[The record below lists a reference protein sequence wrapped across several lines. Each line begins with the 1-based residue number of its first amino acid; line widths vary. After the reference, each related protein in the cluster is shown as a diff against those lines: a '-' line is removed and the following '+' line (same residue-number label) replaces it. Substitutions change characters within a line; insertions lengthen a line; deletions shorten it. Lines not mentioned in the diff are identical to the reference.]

1 MRPEGAAREPFLADN
16 PDVFGK
22 PTRSAQRELRL
33 ELPPTADSV
42 GEARRAVGDFAS
54 GIGTSDADVRLAVS
68 EAVSNSVTHAY
79 RGRAPGTV
87 TIVCRREPELL
98 TVTVADDGGG
108 MRPNVES
115 PGLGLGIPLITKL
128 ASEVRF
134 DSSERGTTVSMSFRR
149 R

>member
-1 MRPEGAAREPFLADN
+1 VVGD
-16 PDVFGK
+16 
-22 PTRSAQRELRL
+22 PTRSAERELRL
-33 ELPPTADSV
+33 ELPPSADSV

-54 GIGTSDADVRLAVS
+54 RLGVPDADVRLAVS
-68 EAVSNSVTHAY
+68 EAVSNSVTHAF
-79 RGRAPGTV
+79 RGREPGRVTV
-87 TIVCRREPELL
+87 VCRVARDLL
-98 TVTVADDGGG
+98 TVTVVDDGGG
-108 MRPNVES
+108 IRPYFES

>member
-1 MRPEGAAREPFLADN
+1 LADN
-16 PDVFGK
+16 PGVFGE

-42 GEARRAVGDFAS
+42 GEARRAVGEFAS
-54 GIGTSDADVRLAVS
+54 DLGTLDADVRLAVS
-68 EAVSNSVTHAY
+68 EAVSNSVTHAF
-79 RGRAPGTV
+79 RGREPGTV
-87 TIVCRREPELL
+87 TIVCRKRPELL

-134 DSSERGTTVSMSFRR
+134 DSSEHGTTVSMSFRR

>member
-1 MRPEGAAREPFLADN
+1 VVGDR
-16 PDVFGK
+16 
-22 PTRSAQRELRL
+22 TRSAERELRL

-42 GEARRAVGDFAS
+42 GEARRAVGQFAS
-54 GIGTSDADVRLAVS
+54 VLGAPDADVRLAVS

-79 RGRAPGTV
+79 RGREPGTV
-87 TIVCRREPELL
+87 TIVCREEPDLV
-98 TVTVADDGGG
+98 TVTVADDGTG
-108 MRPNVES
+108 MRPYFES

-134 DSSERGTTVSMSFRR
+134 DSSEDGTTVSMSFRR

>member
-1 MRPEGAAREPFLADN
+1 M
-16 PDVFGK
+16 FGK

-54 GIGTSDADVRLAVS
+54 GTGAPDADVRLAVS
-68 EAVSNSVTHAY
+68 EAVSNSVTHAF
-79 RGRAPGTV
+79 RGRPPGTV
-87 TIVCRREPELL
+87 KIVCRREPQQL
-98 TVTVADDGGG
+98 TVTVEDDGGG
-108 MRPNVES
+108 MRPYFES

-134 DSSERGTTVSMSFRR
+134 DSSEQGTTVSMSFRR